1 MNLKAKFILKH
12 YKELLENRKFTE
24 FDILGFLIFIR
35 SFIHKNPKYRLIEE
49 FADLVAHRE
58 RDQGIAMEC
67 IANAIDNK
75 YLCKA
80 NSKEI
85 EGYNGIDEDEWK
97 NQWYNLGSQF
107 QITINDDI
115 IKEITLC
122 IYSLA
127 QKTVYDDKKSHK
139 GTIEFGANSKTGE
152 IALLTTE
159 GRRDSLFV
167 CFAKYDGYKV
177 DSKYNGIPIKTIIH
191 TVRESSKL
199 KLIDDSNNFI
209 LSI

>member
-1 MNLKAKFILKH
+1 
-12 YKELLENRKFTE
+12 
-24 FDILGFLIFIR
+24 
-35 SFIHKNPKYRLIEE
+35 
-49 FADLVAHRE
+49 
-58 RDQGIAMEC
+58 MEC

-127 QKTVYDDKKSHK
+127 QKQFMMIKNHIKEQLNLELIVKQGNCFINYRRKK
-139 GTIEFGANSKTGE
+139 
-152 IALLTTE
+152 
-159 GRRDSLFV
+159 R
-167 CFAKYDGYKV
+167 
-177 DSKYNGIPIKTIIH
+177 
-191 TVRESSKL
+191 
-199 KLIDDSNNFI
+199 
-209 LSI
+209 